1 MLGGRVE
8 FRRLVLLAAA
18 LSAALLPSA
27 AGAADWTAP
36 ATVARYGYDPVAV
49 GAPGDGQIVFAG
61 GSPERLLTVP
71 RSGSAFSSPR
81 TFFASPPAPDAI
93 SYAFDGLGGG
103 VLVYRAGTGP
113 RARVM
118 VQPRSP
124 AGALAS
130 PRPLATAGSGAG
142 YAVVAVARSGAAVVA
157 WPSRSPRGW
166 RVPAATR
173 RPGHGFGVPQTIGRP
188 SRLLRAPWVA
198 VGDGGDA
205 LVVWHRQNSG
215 DGHHGPD
222 LARLWATFSVRG
234 GRFGRSFVLGDG
246 GDWTDLL
253 LSTNAVARRAP
264 IVRRRTLAVRP
275 GRASG
280 ATVRSLSQQ
289 GRKGACSNRR
299 VAALSDSAHRRT
311 EPRCVGPTGADPRTL
326 AEGLAVD

>member
-1 MLGGRVE
+1 M
-8 FRRLVLLAAA
+8 LLAAA

-142 YAVVAVARSGAAVVA
+142 YAVVAVARSGRRSSPGRVGRHAAGEFRQPRGAPDTASAFRRRSAGRVA
-157 WPSRSPRGW
+157 CCVRRGW
-166 RVPAATR
+166 RWATAATR
-173 RPGHGFGVPQTIGRP
+173 SSSGIGRTP
-188 SRLLRAPWVA
+188 ATVTTGPIWLGCGRRSQC
-198 VGDGGDA
+198 GEGA
-205 LVVWHRQNSG
+205 LVVPSCS
-215 DGHHGPD
+215 
-222 LARLWATFSVRG
+222 AM
-234 GRFGRSFVLGDG
+234 
-246 GDWTDLL
+246 
-253 LSTNAVARRAP
+253 
-264 IVRRRTLAVRP
+264 
-275 GRASG
+275 G
-280 ATVRSLSQQ
+280 AT
-289 GRKGACSNRR
+289 
-299 VAALSDSAHRRT
+299 
-311 EPRCVGPTGADPRTL
+311 GPTYCFPRTQ
-326 AEGLAVD
+326 